1 MIKKKL
7 TVIVLA
13 TLWLTNTAI
22 AQSWSVGV
30 PVHQQIIDLPDDIEV
45 TAYCD
50 SMSGQEAEFH
60 IPLPIVTGV
69 SYYVHVDNAIPSTD
83 SFKLIHNGITQIL
96 GLGDS
101 MLIVPVATAPC
112 IQFGEPCE
120 VIKLSYNGPVPQLI
134 PSYASL
140 KFMAVGT
147 PTVAGENYP
156 YSPCDAWFSQGI
168 GCMFPHYVAV
178 IEMSPGGPTGDTCFT
193 TTNLVQSTT
202 SIGEIT
208 ETEAY
213 IYPNPTN
220 EVIYLNTDAS
230 FMGQSYILID
240 NMGRQ
245 VLLGKI
251 SASNTTIE
259 TTNLS
264 KGIYLLSVGDSKKK
278 NFKVIRE

>member
-1 MIKKKL
+1 
-7 TVIVLA
+7 
-13 TLWLTNTAI
+13 
-22 AQSWSVGV
+22 
-30 PVHQQIIDLPDDIEV
+30 
-45 TAYCD
+45 
-50 SMSGQEAEFH
+50 FH

-101 MLIVPVATAPC
+101 MLIAPVATAPC

-134 PSYASL
+134 PSYTSL

-156 YSPCDAWFSQGI
+156 YSPCDAWFNQGI

-178 IEMSPGGPTGDTCFT
+178 IEMGFGGPTGDTCFT

-220 EVIYLNTDAS
+220 DVIYLNTDAS
-230 FMGQSYILID
+230 FMDQSYILID
-240 NMGRQ
+240 NLGRQ
-245 VLLGKI
+245 VIFGKI

-264 KGIYLLSVGDSKKK
+264 KGIYLLSVGDSKKQ

>member
-1 MIKKKL
+1 
-7 TVIVLA
+7 
-13 TLWLTNTAI
+13 
-22 AQSWSVGV
+22 VGV
-30 PVHQQIIDLPDDIEV
+30 PVHQQIIDLPVDIEV

-50 SMSGQEAEFH
+50 SMSGQEAEFR

-69 SYYVHVDNAIPSTD
+69 SYYVHVDNAIPLTN

-96 GLGDS
+96 GFGDS

-112 IQFGEPCE
+112 IQFGQPCE

-156 YSPCDAWFSQGI
+156 NSPCDAWFNQGI
-168 GCMFPHYVAV
+168 GCMFPHYVAQ
-178 IEMSPGGPTGDTCFT
+178 IDLLTGDTCFT

-213 IYPNPTN
+213 IYPNPTK

-240 NMGRQ
+240 NLGRK

-251 SASNTTIE
+251 SESNTAIE

-264 KGIYLLSVGDSKKK
+264 KGIYLLSLGDSKKQ
-278 NFKVIRE
+278 NFRVIKE

>member
-1 MIKKKL
+1 MKKL
-7 TVIVLA
+7 LFIIPL
-13 TLWLTNTAI
+13 LLTFSLLNNVI
-22 AQSWSVGV
+22 AQNWTVGV
-30 PVHQQIIDLPDDIEV
+30 ALHQKIIDLPVDIEV
-45 TAYCD
+45 TAECD
-50 SMSGQEAEFH
+50 SMNGQEAEFH

-120 VIKLSYNGPVPQLI
+120 VIKLSYNGPVPQLT
-134 PSYASL
+134 PSFASL

-156 YSPCDAWFSQGI
+156 YSPCDAWFNQGI

-193 TTNLVQSTT
+193 TTNLVQPTT

-208 ETEAY
+208 KTEAY

-240 NMGRQ
+240 NLGRQ
-245 VLLGKI
+245 VLSGKI
-251 SASNTTIE
+251 GSLNTEIE
-259 TTNLS
+259 VNNFA
-264 KGIYLLSVGDSKKK
+264 KGTYLLSVGDSKKQ
-278 NFKVIRE
+278 NFRVIKE

>member
-1 MIKKKL
+1 MNKKIL
-7 TVIVLA
+7 TVTVLA
-13 TLWLTNTAI
+13 TLWLTNTTS
-22 AQSWSVGV
+22 AQNWTVGV
-30 PVHQQIIDLPDDIEV
+30 PVHQQIIDLPVDIEV

-156 YSPCDAWFSQGI
+156 FSPCDAWFDQPI
-168 GCMFPHYVAV
+168 GCMRPHYVAV
-178 IEMSPGGPTGDTCFT
+178 FDLLTGDTCFT
-193 TTNLVQSTT
+193 TTNLVQSTA
-202 SIGEIT
+202 SIDEIT

-230 FMGQSYILID
+230 FMGQSYIIID
-240 NMGRQ
+240 NLGRQ
-245 VLLGKI
+245 VMLGKI
-251 SASNTTIE
+251 NVLNTAIE
-259 TTNLS
+259 VNNLS